1 MTEIHLNKR
10 QGLIEGTLK
19 QNRRIKMREIKF
31 RAWDK
36 ENEKMMKVSSLH
48 LENKEI
54 SVKENGTFRL
64 FRMQDLMQYT
74 GVKDK
79 NGKEIYEGD
88 ILLSSNE
95 NGIFLQL
102 IGFGNDDR
110 EYSGILNGFKII
122 DGRLLEND
130 DYEIDECKE
139 FTQELIKAHNIPIL
153 QPENTIIDGWWV
165 IGNIYEN
172 KNLLEESK

>member
-1 MTEIHLNKR
+1 
-10 QGLIEGTLK
+10 
-19 QNRRIKMREIKF
+19 MRKIKF

-54 SVKENGTFRL
+54 SVKENVTFHL

-74 GVKDK
+74 GLKDK

-88 ILLSSNE
+88 IV
-95 NGIFLQL
+95 L
-102 IGFGNDDR
+102 IKLD
-110 EYSGILNGFKII
+110 ETSTWHKTVVGFKKGAFIADLI
-122 DGRLLEND
+122 DKEDYVYIFHHGFTGD
-130 DYEIDECKE
+130 DFEI
-139 FTQELIKAHNIPIL
+139 
-153 QPENTIIDGWWV
+153 

-172 KNLLEESK
+172 KNLLEENN

>member
-1 MTEIHLNKR
+1 
-10 QGLIEGTLK
+10 
-19 QNRRIKMREIKF
+19 MREIKF
-31 RAWDK
+31 MAWHK
-36 ENEKMMKVSSLH
+36 EKKILREVF
-48 LENKEI
+48 EI
-54 SVKENGTFRL
+54 SFSGGYVILAGFGSFGEIEAPIR
-64 FRMQDLMQYT
+64 DVELMQYT
-74 GVKDK
+74 GLKDQ

-172 KNLLEESK
+172 KNLLEENK

>member
-1 MTEIHLNKR
+1 
-10 QGLIEGTLK
+10 
-19 QNRRIKMREIKF
+19 MRETKF
-31 RAWDK
+31 RAYHK
-36 ENEKMMKVSSLH
+36 ERKEMFEIASIDFEEKKAALS
-48 LENKEI
+48 
-54 SVKENGTFRL
+54 NGIIKLLNVDSKQFEL
-64 FRMQDLMQYT
+64 LQYT
-74 GVKDK
+74 GLKDK

-172 KNLLEESK
+172 KNLLEESKWANTK

>member
-1 MTEIHLNKR
+1 MS
-10 QGLIEGTLK
+10 
-19 QNRRIKMREIKF
+19 REIKF
-31 RAWDK
+31 RVWDITNQMWLK
-36 ENEKMMKVSSLH
+36 RFNANL
-48 LENKEI
+48 LNI
-54 SVKENGTFRL
+54 G
-64 FRMQDLMQYT
+64 DLSNVEMNQYT
-74 GVKDK
+74 GLKDK

-88 ILLSSNE
+88 VLLSSNE

-110 EYSGILNGFKII
+110 EYSDILSGFKII
-122 DGRLLEND
+122 DGRLVEND

-172 KNLLEESK
+172 KNLLEENR

>member
-1 MTEIHLNKR
+1 ME
-10 QGLIEGTLK
+10 
-19 QNRRIKMREIKF
+19 REIKF
-31 RAWDK
+31 RAYHK
-36 ENEKMMKVSSLH
+36 ER
-48 LENKEI
+48 KEI
-54 SVKENGTFRL
+54 FEIASIDFEEKKAALSNGIIKLLNVDFKQFEL
-64 FRMQDLMQYT
+64 LQYT

-79 NGKEIYEGD
+79 NNKEIYEGD

-122 DGRLLEND
+122 DGRILEDD
-130 DYEIDECKE
+130 DYEINECKE

-153 QPENTIIDGWWV
+153 QPENTIIDGWWIV
-165 IGNIYEN
+165 GNIYEN
-172 KNLLEESK
+172 KNLLEENK